1 VTSSDRLWVL
11 GALTTLVVGGVHV
24 QQFMGEVGD
33 APTTAQL
40 FLLNGLGAGG
50 IVIGLVLPRFRLFA
64 ALGGIGLSVGALV
77 SLAIARYAE
86 DGIFDYTE
94 PDLRAPVVVAILSE
108 LASVALL
115 SAYVASAR
123 RGAASSPSAAT

>member
-11 GALTTLVVGGVHV
+11 GAFTTLVVGAVHV

-33 APTTAQL
+33 APTIAQL
-40 FLLNGLGAGG
+40 FLLNGIGAGA
-50 IVIGLVLPRFRLFA
+50 IVIGLVLPRFRLLA
-64 ALGGIGLSVGALV
+64 AFGGIGLSIGALV

-86 DGIFDYTE
+86 SVIFDYTE

-108 LASVALL
+108 LVSVALL

-123 RGAASSPSAAT
+123 RPSPSRSTAT

>member
-1 VTSSDRLWVL
+1 MTSSDRLWIL
-11 GALTTLVVGGVHV
+11 GAFTTLLVGAVHV

-33 APTTAQL
+33 APTVAQL
-40 FLLNGLGAGG
+40 FLLNGIGAGG
-50 IVIGLVLPRFRLFA
+50 IVIGLVLPRLRLLA

-86 DGIFDYTE
+86 NGIFDYTE
-94 PDLRAPVVVAILSE
+94 PDLRVPVVVAILSE

-123 RGAASSPSAAT
+123 GGASSSPSPAT